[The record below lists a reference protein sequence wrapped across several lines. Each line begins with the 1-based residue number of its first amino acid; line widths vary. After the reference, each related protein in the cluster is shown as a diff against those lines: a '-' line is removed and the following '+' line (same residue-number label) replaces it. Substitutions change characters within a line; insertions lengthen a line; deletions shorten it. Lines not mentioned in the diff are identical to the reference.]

1 MQRQGWALTLV
12 FPNRPLEATCNSF
25 KCTHTHLS
33 DSRPCVVLTHS
44 VTFSSTLYVSL
55 SLLFLST
62 FFSSVSHHLS
72 HFPLC
77 ISVFAPL
84 SPHPCGCFPAAP
96 AVLLHHSVYM
106 NLGLTHSL
114 LACLLWYALETEN
127 RIEQACST
135 APLLGDREDILHRV
149 NLLLF
154 RQADFYFRLC
164 CFPLL
169 RHCYCIIRHEG
180 QQWSGLT
187 VWARLVS
194 PPSSSLCV
202 CVAQCLS
209 GFLITCLNLSA
220 MPGSS
225 PHSKVCQHTQ
235 SFWGWQWMR
244 VRACVHHSK
253 CINMC
258 FMRMCVAH
266 FQKGQILFSYEW
278 CNVMGCAVSQF
289 S

>member
-1 MQRQGWALTLV
+1 
-12 FPNRPLEATCNSF
+12 
-25 KCTHTHLS
+25 
-33 DSRPCVVLTHS
+33 
-44 VTFSSTLYVSL
+44 
-55 SLLFLST
+55 
-62 FFSSVSHHLS
+62 
-72 HFPLC
+72 
-77 ISVFAPL
+77 
-84 SPHPCGCFPAAP
+84 
-96 AVLLHHSVYM
+96 M

-127 RIEQACST
+127 RIELCWACST
-135 APLLGDREDILHRV
+135 APLPGDREDILHRV

-154 RQADFYFRLC
+154 RQADFYFGLC

-169 RHCYCIIRHEG
+169 RRCYCIIRREG

-209 GFLITCLNLSA
+209 GFLTTCLNLSA

-225 PHSKVCQHTQ
+225 PHSKVCQHTLRV
-235 SFWGWQWMR
+235 FEADDGWGLGLVWVCLQEFLS
-244 VRACVHHSK
+244 VSVHHSK
-253 CINMC
+253 YINMC

-266 FQKGQILFSYEW
+266 FQKGQ
-278 CNVMGCAVSQF
+278 V
-289 S
+289 